1 MSSLLL
7 PWLILIPIIG
17 GFFCWISE
25 RLSNILPRWIALF
38 TMVVLV
44 ALSLYFWWAGSGWS
58 NAPHPEVASA
68 LTGDQSQWWMFYFHL
83 NWIPQLGISI
93 HLGMDGLSILLITL
107 TAILGLLA
115 VLCSWKEIN
124 SRVGFFYLNLM
135 WILGG
140 VIGVFIAVDLFLF
153 FLFWETMLI
162 PMFFLIALWGHSGSD
177 GKTRIYAATK
187 FFIFTQASGLLML
200 VSIITLAL
208 YHASLPGNELT
219 FDYTQLVGTDFG
231 GLEFILMLGFF
242 IAFAV
247 KLPVVPIH
255 SWLPDAHAQAP
266 TAGSVD
272 LAGILLK
279 TAAFGILRFAIPLF
293 PNASHEF
300 APIAIW
306 LGIFSIIYGAIL
318 AFKQTDIKR
327 LIAYTSI
334 SHMGFILVGI
344 YSGSPL
350 ALQGVV
356 IQMIAHGFSAAAL
369 FISSGQLYERL
380 HTRDMRLM
388 GGLWS
393 KITYLPAI
401 MLFFNAASLGLPG
414 TGNFVGEFMILIG
427 AFPADK
433 IAVSIAAFG
442 LVLASIYSLIVM
454 QRVFYGTTR
463 SNFHEPI
470 QGLCKREL
478 GMMFILIVLL
488 ILLGVYPQPVL
499 DTSAATMNGVH
510 AWFSPNLVSR

>member
-38 TMVVLV
+38 TMVLLV
-44 ALSLYFWWAGSGWS
+44 ALSLYFWGTGNFQHAPNLQTPFEIVDGQSKWWA
-58 NAPHPEVASA
+58 
-68 LTGDQSQWWMFYFHL
+68 FYFHL

-140 VIGVFIAVDLFLF
+140 VIGVFVAIDLFLF

-208 YHASLPGNELT
+208 KHYTNTGTMT
-219 FDYTQLVGTDFG
+219 FDYIQLLGTNLG

-293 PNASHEF
+293 PNASVEF

-318 AFKQTDIKR
+318 AFQQTDIKR

-388 GGLWS
+388 GGLWG

-401 MLFFNAASLGLPG
+401 MLFFSVASLGLPG

-433 IAVSIAAFG
+433 VAVSIAAFG

-463 SNFHEPI
+463 GNFHEPI

-488 ILLGVYPQPVL
+488 ILLGIYPQPVL

>member
-7 PWLILIPIIG
+7 PWLILIPLIG
-17 GFFCWISE
+17 GLFCWLSE
-25 RLSNILPRWIALF
+25 RISNALPRWVALA
-38 TMVVLV
+38 TMVLLV
-44 ALSLYFWWAGSGWS
+44 ALSLYFWSTGNWH
-58 NAPHPEVASA
+58 NAPNLEVSST
-68 LTGDQSQWWMFYFHL
+68 LSGIGQSKWWMFYFHI

-93 HLGMDGLSILLITL
+93 HLGMDGLSILLIVL
-107 TAILGLLA
+107 TALLGFLA

-124 SRVGFFYLNLM
+124 NRVGFFYLNLM
-135 WILGG
+135 WILAG
-140 VIGVFIAVDLFLF
+140 VVGVFLAIDLFLF

-187 FFIFTQASGLLML
+187 FFIFTQTSGLLML
-200 VSIITLAL
+200 VAIITLAL
-208 YHASLPGNELT
+208 KHYSSTGVITFNYTELLG
-219 FDYTQLVGTDFG
+219 TQLG

-247 KLPVVPIH
+247 KLPVVPLH

-293 PNASHEF
+293 PNASVEF
-300 APIAIW
+300 APIAMW
-306 LGIFSIIYGAIL
+306 LGIISIVYGAIL
-318 AFKQTDIKR
+318 AFQQTDLKR

-344 YSGSPL
+344 YSGSLL

-356 IQMIAHGFSAAAL
+356 VQMIAHGLSAAAL
-369 FISSGQLYERL
+369 FISSGQIYERL

-393 KITYLPAI
+393 KIAYLPAI

-427 AFPADK
+427 AFPANI
-433 IAVSIAAFG
+433 IAVSIATFG

-454 QRVFYGTTR
+454 QRVFYGKTR
-463 SNFHEPI
+463 GDFHEPI
-470 QGLCKREL
+470 QKLCLREL
-478 GMMFILIVLL
+478 GMMFLLIILLVLL
-488 ILLGVYPQPVL
+488 GFYPQVVL
-499 DTSAATMNGVH
+499 DTSAASMNGVH
-510 AWFSPNLVSR
+510 AWFSSNLVSR

>member
-1 MSSLLL
+1 MML

-17 GFFCWISE
+17 GFLCWISE
-25 RLSNILPRWIALF
+25 RLSNILPRWIALI
-38 TMVVLV
+38 TMVLLV
-44 ALSLYFWWAGSGWS
+44 ALSLLLWGTGNFSLAPNPHQLADSANWWAF
-58 NAPHPEVASA
+58 EFQV
-68 LTGDQSQWWMFYFHL
+68 Q
-83 NWIPQLGISI
+83 WIPQLGISI
-93 HLGMDGLSILLITL
+93 HLAMDGLSILLIVL

-140 VIGVFIAVDLFLF
+140 VIGVFVAVDLFLF

-200 VSIITLAL
+200 ISIITLAL
-208 YHASLPGNELT
+208 KHYQQTNVIT
-219 FDYTQLVGTDFG
+219 FDYIQLLGTNLG

-247 KLPVVPIH
+247 KLPVIPIH

-293 PNASHEF
+293 PEASIDF

-306 LGIFSIIYGAIL
+306 LGIISIIYGAIL
-318 AFKQTDIKR
+318 AFQQTDIKR

-344 YSGSPL
+344 YSGSEL

-369 FISSGQLYERL
+369 FICSGQLYERL
-380 HTRDMRLM
+380 HTRDMTKM

-401 MLFFNAASLGLPG
+401 MLFFSAASLGLPG
-414 TGNFVGEFMILIG
+414 TGNFLGEFMILIG
-427 AFPADK
+427 AFPASK
-433 IAVSIAAFG
+433 VAVSIATFG

-463 SNFHEPI
+463 STFHEPI
-470 QGLCKREL
+470 QGLCKREI
-478 GMMFILIVLL
+478 GMMFTLIVLL

-510 AWFSPNLVSR
+510 AWFPSNLVSR

>member
-1 MSSLLL
+1 MSSSLLL
-7 PWLILIPIIG
+7 WLILIPIIG
-17 GFFCWISE
+17 GLLCWLSE
-25 RLSNILPRWIALF
+25 RFNQAYPRWIALSTSILLMF
-38 TMVVLV
+38 L
-44 ALSLYFWWAGSGWS
+44 ALYFWF
-58 NAPHPEVASA
+58 
-68 LTGDQSQWWMFYFHL
+68 TGDFSAKAPNADVAFQTINNQATWWPFFFKVT
-83 NWIPQLGISI
+83 WIEQLGISI
-93 HLGMDGLSILLITL
+93 YLAMDGLSVLLIVL
-107 TAILGLLA
+107 TGILGIA
-115 VLCSWKEIN
+115 SVLCSWEEIEA
-124 SRVGFFYLNLM
+124 RVGFFYLNLM

-140 VIGVFIAVDLFLF
+140 VIGVFLAADLFLF
-153 FLFWETMLI
+153 FLFWEVMLI

-200 VSIITLAL
+200 ISIITLAL
-208 YHASLPGNELT
+208 KHYTNTGTLT
-219 FDYTQLVGTDFG
+219 FDYTQLIGTQLG

-247 KLPVVPIH
+247 KFPVVPIH

-279 TAAFGILRFAIPLF
+279 TAAFGMLRFAIPLF
-293 PNASHEF
+293 PNASMEF

-306 LGIFSIIYGAIL
+306 LGLIGIVYGAIV
-318 AFKQTDIKR
+318 AFQQTDIKR

-334 SHMGFILVGI
+334 SHMGFILIGI
-344 YSGSPL
+344 YSGSEL

-356 IQMIAHGFSAAAL
+356 IQMIAHGFSASAL
-369 FISSGQLYERL
+369 FIGSGQLYKRL
-380 HTRDMRLM
+380 HTRDMTKM
-388 GGLWS
+388 GGLWG

-427 AFPADK
+427 AFPAAK
-433 IAVSIAAFG
+433 LVVSIATFG

-463 SNFHEPI
+463 SDFHEPI
-470 QGLCKREL
+470 QGLCKREIT
-478 GMMFILIVLL
+478 MMFVLIVLL
-488 ILLGVYPQPVL
+488 LLLGIYPQPVL
-499 DTSAATMNGVH
+499 DTSAMSMGGVH
-510 AWFSPNLVSR
+510 SWFSSQLVPR

>member
-25 RLSNILPRWIALF
+25 RLSNILPRWIALC
-38 TMVVLV
+38 TMVLLV
-44 ALSLYFWWAGSGWS
+44 ALSLILWSTGDYSHAPDMQTSSAPVEGQSKWWA
-58 NAPHPEVASA
+58 
-68 LTGDQSQWWMFYFHL
+68 FYFQV

-124 SRVGFFYLNLM
+124 NRVGFFYLNLM

-140 VIGVFIAVDLFLF
+140 VIGVFIAIDLFLF

-200 VSIITLAL
+200 LSIITLAL
-208 YHASLPGNELT
+208 KHYHDTTIMT
-219 FDYTQLVGTDFG
+219 FDYMQLLGTHLG

-293 PNASHEF
+293 PHASLAF

-306 LGIFSIIYGAIL
+306 LGIISIVYGAIL
-318 AFKQTDIKR
+318 AFQQSDIKR

-334 SHMGFILVGI
+334 SHMGFILVGV
-344 YSGSPL
+344 YSGSAL

-356 IQMIAHGFSAAAL
+356 VQMIAHGFSAAAL

-401 MLFFNAASLGLPG
+401 MLFFNAAALGLPG

-433 IAVSIAAFG
+433 IAVSIATFG
-442 LVLASIYSLIVM
+442 LVLASIYSLIIM
-454 QRVFYGTTR
+454 QRVFYGTSVST
-463 SNFHEPI
+463 FHEPI

-478 GMMFILIVLL
+478 IMMFILIVLL

-510 AWFSPNLVSR
+510 AWLSTDILR